1 MALSMLKRVATLTV
15 VLLFCVATMAPSFK
29 AQAPAPPPKKAA
41 PPSRVSTRPADRKLT
56 APQVVT
62 IVHRLNGLKMF
73 RLLMRADQQ
82 AQAIASL
89 DSAFN
94 LLDDVHTNV
103 IAGLAMDDGE
113 TIAAWLP
120 EADVEFGA
128 FGLTDPNIQVPDI
141 PTTDMAPPAAAA
153 PMPASP
159 PSRPKTKAAL
169 RAARSM
175 AGFGTGFFESPDVT
189 VIGPD
194 GKPLAAKYIGL
205 DAVTGLS
212 ILRLADKNPP
222 AASAINVEP
231 GDVGESVRLFSPEP
245 VTGQRGLLS
254 TSGLYVRIGTTEGKI
269 FDVRRGPSGGVARF
283 KVSSPRLS
291 QAMIG
296 GVAVNE
302 AGETLGIV
310 DGLQGSEAS
319 VLPVELI
326 RRAARRVLER
336 QASVPKPWLGVSGEA
351 VAALKVD
358 QFVNHGWKLDRAAE
372 LAGEHRGILLTSI
385 VPGSPAANAALRVG
399 DVILKVNNQEIA
411 NGEDFT
417 WLLEQAGPSSSVSF
431 TVARPDRVAEES
443 FNVKLSGMLDPRFTF
458 KFKNRFFGGNTFGL
472 MEHGIETIALRPP
485 VASQLGTTAGLLVV
499 YVEPSTAAFEA
510 GLQPGDVIQSI
521 DGKPVN
527 PLRRPFLPPKQTTFT
542 FEIVRNKEKR
552 VITVNPPKEQ

>member
-1 MALSMLKRVATLTV
+1 MLLTMPKRVATLIG
-15 VLLFCVATMAPSFK
+15 VLFCCVATMAPLSR

-41 PPSRVSTRPADRKLT
+41 PPSRPQRADKKA

-94 LLDDVHTNV
+94 LRDDVHTNV

-128 FGLTDPNIQVPDI
+128 FSFPDSNFETF
-141 PTTDMAPPAAAA
+141 PSPDFAPPAPPA
-153 PMPASP
+153 PMPSP
-159 PSRPKTKAAL
+159 PANPKAAL
-169 RAARSM
+169 RAANSM
-175 AGFGTGFFESPDVT
+175 AGFGTGFFEAPDVT
-189 VIGPD
+189 VIGSD
-194 GKPLAAKYIGL
+194 GKPLAAKYVGL

-212 ILRLADKNPP
+212 ILRLVDKNP
-222 AASAINVEP
+222 AAAGVMQDQP
-231 GDVGESVRLFSPEP
+231 VDVGETVRLFSPEP
-245 VTGQRGLLS
+245 VTGQRGMLNA
-254 TSGLYVRIGTTEGKI
+254 SGLYVRIGATEGKI
-269 FDVRRGPSGGVARF
+269 LDVRVGPSGGVARF

-302 AGETLGIV
+302 AGETLGII
-310 DGLQGSEAS
+310 DGLKGSEAS
-319 VLPVELI
+319 VLPADMI

-351 VAALKVD
+351 VAAVKVD
-358 QFVNHGWKLDRAAE
+358 RFLNHGWKLERAAE
-372 LAGEHRGILLTSI
+372 LAAEHRGILLTSI
-385 VPGSPAANAALRVG
+385 VPGSPAADAALRVG
-399 DVILKVNNQEIA
+399 DVILKVNNQDIA

-417 WLLEQAGPSSSVSF
+417 WLLEQAGPSRSVSF
-431 TVARPDRVAEES
+431 TVARPDRVVDEAL
-443 FNVKLSGMLDPRFTF
+443 NVKLKGLLESQFTF
-458 KFKNRFFGGNTFGL
+458 KFKNRFGGTNTFSL
-472 MEHGIETIALRPP
+472 LEHGIETIALRPP

-521 DGKPVN
+521 DGKPIS
-527 PLRRPFLPPKQTTFT
+527 PLRRPFFPPKENATFT
-542 FEIVRNKEKR
+542 VEIFRNKEKR
-552 VITVNPPKEQ
+552 VITVNPPTKN